1 MALEIANTAQIKP
14 NFGEAQIQTGADD
27 ARKLL
32 HDLTVKVQDK
42 SGSIKLMHTT
52 DGSQNMAFERKSWW
66 QFGTRKDTKMA
77 NTAKYVETLFREA
90 YQPLVDSMPE
100 GPDKDAKQKQL
111 DDLIQGFQDHVA
123 GKSNLF
129 GKTTMREF
137 FNRAEKEFVG
147 EGQCSNI
154 KAKGTQEAFKPN
166 ALDEANVVPLQNE
179 GHPNNQSFGPALLIP
194 DQNQE
199 PNIGQGVIPNEDHN
213 PFQPIFK
220 NNVENEQ
227 VEPKQINAQTF
238 GPEQLIQ
245 EPNQEPNI
253 VQNPIPLIAE
263 PLIQEQPLQNN
274 LNQPILIN
282 PQIRQ
287 IPEFKPSV
295 AKTKNGLINKHLQG
309 ANREKIGSGSY
320 GDVFKVERPGKPTTC
335 LKLAKRIDSISII
348 PRDKNPASVNLRN
361 FDASVIYMN
370 SEKGLKIPHVARP
383 TALIV
388 KTQTNE
394 VPAFHWVPLENYKE
408 AKKYLRQLASSNTH
422 AAIVGS
428 EMPMAPGEEVDPFDL
443 EGSGNAE
450 HRQAIGKQLMEY
462 VSESHKMGII
472 DRDHKPEN
480 LIYDKGQK
488 KLTKIDLGMQ
498 TKLSTNPNK
507 NISSH
512 FFCGTPLYSSTFKSG
527 EYGPNADLFEAGMSL
542 MNVKYGS
549 PFLTMAFS
557 RFEASNMEGDLIN
570 NLRQT
575 RGNESKT
582 FIEYRNDPANAHK
595 SYLQCLVEYSR
606 TDTDE
611 DKQIAA
617 QILNDLKKGDPE
629 TKFYEQIFE
638 TSTKSIMVND
648 TTQGRK
654 TVFAD
659 YYQKLDNLMQNQWIQ

>member
-1 MALEIANTAQIKP
+1 MALEIANTARNKP
-14 NFGEAQIQTGADD
+14 NFDAAQIQTGAGN

-100 GPDKDAKQKQL
+100 GPNKTAKQEQL
-111 DDLIQGFQDHVA
+111 DNLIQNFQTHVA

-129 GKTTMREF
+129 GKTTMRVF

-147 EGQCSNI
+147 EGQRSNI

-227 VEPKQINAQTF
+227 NEPKQINVQTF

-245 EPNQEPNI
+245 EQNQEPNI
-253 VQNPIPLIAE
+253 IQNPIPLIAE
-263 PLIQEQPLQNN
+263 PLIQEQPLQDN

-295 AKTKNGLINKHLQG
+295 AESKDKIIKNLLQD
-309 ANREKIGSGSY
+309 ANVEMIGEGSF
-320 GDVFKVERPGKPTTC
+320 GQVFKVERPGMPTTC
-335 LKLAKRIDSISII
+335 LKLATGDVSSVSLI
-348 PRDKNPASVNLRN
+348 PKNGNLRN
-361 FDASVIYMN
+361 YDASVIYMN
-370 SEKGLKIPHVARP
+370 SENGLKIPHVARP

-388 KTQTNE
+388 KTINHGSKRYQY
-394 VPAFHWVPLENYKE
+394 HRVPLENYGE
-408 AKKYLRQLASSNTH
+408 AKKYLRKLARNNQY
-422 AAIVGS
+422 AIIRGS
-428 EMPMAPGEEVDPFDL
+428 EMPMAPGKEVDKIDL
-443 EGSGNAE
+443 KGTANAV

-480 LIYDKGQK
+480 LIYDKGEK

-498 TKLSTNPNK
+498 TKLSSNPRK
-507 NISSH
+507 NPISDQ
-512 FFCGTPLYSSTFKSG
+512 FCGTPSYMSTFKSG
-527 EYGPNADLFEAGMSL
+527 QYGPDADLFEAGMSL
-542 MNVKYGS
+542 MHVKYGNE
-549 PFLTMAFS
+549 FLDIANS
-557 RFEASNMEGDLIN
+557 RFSALNMKGNLMN
-570 NLRQT
+570 NLLQT
-575 RGNESKT
+575 RGRESTT
-582 FIEYRNDPANAHK
+582 FGKYRNDPNNAHK

-606 TDTDE
+606 KDTLQE
-611 DKQIAA
+611 RRIAA
-617 QILNDLKKGDPE
+617 QILDDLKKGDPE

-638 TSTKSIMVND
+638 TSTKSSMIND